1 MLMPLPA
8 TLSALLTDYEKLAAE
23 QMPNDELRGQRMR
36 DLTYTLC
43 VSTGTRTIDD
53 ALTTARAYLNTH
65 ITGTFAPA
73 A

>member
-1 MLMPLPA
+1 
-8 TLSALLTDYEKLAAE
+8 
-23 QMPNDELRGQRMR
+23 

-53 ALTTARAYLNTH
+53 ALTTAHTYLNTH
-65 ITGTFAPA
+65 ITRTFTPA